1 MPVSHPPLHPS
12 QGDGAVKSWLGLR
25 PTGEVPGPTQP
36 YSTPTHAHHTPPTPP
51 PFNPVGVTA
60 RRAPASSLRVP
71 SGPLVAERPRTR
83 TEPSLHSPHP
93 PPSLGRP
100 RTCFLDEGKPLAS
113 WQLAPAPRLAHRA
126 VSPGLLP
133 PAGPHCPRAGP
144 QAVAGAP
151 GRSGTRS
158 LQ

>member
-83 TEPSLHSPHP
+83 TEPSLHSSTQKPRHARKTHTAHVKQN
-93 PPSLGRP
+93 RP
-100 RTCFLDEGKPLAS
+100 VQHIQHTPTELNTHTCSHFGADTDTHSTSHTHVPTTQGPN
-113 WQLAPAPRLAHRA
+113 AHM
-126 VSPGLLP
+126 
-133 PAGPHCPRAGP
+133 
-144 QAVAGAP
+144 
-151 GRSGTRS
+151 GT
-158 LQ
+158 